1 MNTLLI
7 IEIIGK
13 AVVID
18 VNYKL
23 TMVLFLAV
31 IVLIGAPMV
40 SAKSNYLS
48 SFNQHY
54 NTSGTN
60 LDSCKTCHTSSGGGA
75 LNPYGRAY
83 SGNGRNFASIETL
96 DSDSDGFTNIEEID
110 DLTFPGNPS
119 DYPHPISQ
127 TPTATTSNVT
137 QEQTTTAV
145 PISNVTPKKP
155 ITEVPVND
163 TIPEKPIAEV
173 PVNNTTETPKSP
185 GFEAILAV
193 VGFLAIVG
201 LNRK

>member
-1 MNTLLI
+1 M
-7 IEIIGK
+7 
-13 AVVID
+13 D
-18 VNYKL
+18 YKL

-31 IVLIGAPMV
+31 VVLIGAPMV

-54 NTSGTN
+54 NTIDTN
-60 LDSCKTCHTSSGGGA
+60 LDSCKTCHTSSGGS

-96 DSDSDGFTNIEEID
+96 DSDSDGFNNIEEINA
-110 DLTFPGNPS
+110 LTFPGNPS
-119 DYPHPISQ
+119 DYPQPISQ
-127 TPTATTSNVT
+127 TPAVTTSNIT
-137 QEQTTTAV
+137 QEQTTSEV
-145 PISNVTPKKP
+145 SISNVTQKKP
-155 ITEVPVND
+155 ITEVPVNN
-163 TIPEKPIAEV
+163 TTPEKPIAEV

-201 LNRK
+201 MNRKYV